1 MEDSGSVIRCLF
13 VGMLA
18 CAVLM
23 GCGGSSDVAGGA
35 PTPRDHG
42 LTGVF
47 INAPVVNLSY
57 RVGESA
63 GQRTSSRPAGGYRC
77 LPGDTL
83 QWRLGAVVLGHS
95 ACLPDHTFVAD
106 VTCPG
111 EAAPSDR
118 CAINLATFLQ
128 AHAPDGAEQI
138 TVSDQAHGE
147 ARGFAVDFRLPP
159 AAFAAQFD
167 DGAAQAYLAARLL
180 DSGRSSLPDAAVAC
194 ENLGASMAARGA
206 GARRP
211 DCSLPDQPVAPQAD
225 AGPDQWVSSA
235 ESVVL
240 DGSASRAA
248 DDTPL
253 TFSWQQVGGPAVA
266 LQDADQAMAH
276 FVAPEVVQPTVLAF
290 RLTVTDVRGLAR
302 AAITQ
307 VYVVPIPGCDDQLL
321 CAGAAS
327 ERITPA
333 QRHID
338 GMDEPRALG
347 SRHFQQFNLGGF
359 GFDVTQNV
367 PEPFGSLG
375 QLLTEAA
382 AARLHINARGQEEHT
397 WVRAMLLSERQVDG
411 SDQQVV
417 FLVIDAIGAGNV
429 ITNALKQQ
437 VSAATGIAPDNILFG
452 QTHSHAGADLQGLW
466 GGVPQDWIDT
476 VLYPAAVRAVKT
488 AQRTLCPARLH
499 VGQIAVPELN
509 NYRRPRVDEAA
520 QADPAM
526 TLLQA
531 RCAAG
536 PHEGAVRASLLQYN
550 AHPVGIGA
558 GESPRVPH
566 ADYILGAVERL
577 EDEFGGV
584 ALYFNGP
591 IADASTAGSAT
602 GNDAYERV
610 RSRGEQMARRALDAP
625 MRELAPTLSVRH
637 QEATLP
643 VTNPLFVS
651 VGALGAFNRYY
662 DFLTLPLGD
671 IPFLGEQLGFLP
683 QTTPTA
689 STVVSR
695 VTVGGAESGL
705 EIVTL
710 PGEATNTF
718 GQYVRALAH
727 PDVDMMLLGLTQQ
740 SFGYIIPEEEF
751 SYLDPAGGSGFLLPF
766 TQYEEY
772 VSLGPLTAPL
782 LRLQAYHPLF
792 DVDPLSAQNLPPWLL
807 ACYDDPADSE
817 CILTRLGQQLDF
829 IQAGLVSACEEAG
842 LPGEFCGLLDPQGV
856 LPGDGGGAAADGP
869 LLADVC
875 RGYARAELEPLCQV
889 LDDAQTTLQDHCGLL
904 PGGLLCGLTSGT
916 LNTLVQTCDDA
927 LPDTG
932 PLPLCQTV
940 DTVIQGA
947 ASFCRQVSTQTGDV
961 LVNEF
966 CSLIGGEHIN
976 ERAIAAFERS
986 WAGQAMA
993 LQNRLGLELPWVH
1006 TQILATHN
1014 SFNATTENMPPTLSG
1029 FDANQFYGVVDQLRM
1044 GVRGLELDVHWMP
1057 RLPGIDGSL
1066 FDNDL
1071 GGLVEDLVGGVLGG
1085 LVGGLVG
1092 GIDPAELFFEPV
1104 VCHGNVQ
1111 HFGCTYERSLESELQ
1126 GVRQWLDAHPD
1137 EVLIIDLEANL
1148 SEPLD
1153 DVALSFQRAAE
1164 VFDQVLGDLIYQPAA
1179 HGATCDD
1186 DAPVS
1191 DPTSWLNVSRAQ
1203 MLAAGRP
1210 LMIYTGTCADG
1221 NSALWADLFHRKR
1234 GSNHVQS
1241 ARQDFTDYR
1250 FPACDFDRHTHRS
1263 RWTRFYEDGTLVGA
1277 ITGSSGLRVMEA
1289 VPEML
1294 RCGVNMPSPDF
1305 LLPDQVSRFVWSW
1318 AEHAPGDDL
1327 ASACAYLDTDGRFGA
1342 SRCDELRPHACV
1354 ADQNPED
1361 WRISAAPASW
1371 QAASCPAGYHF
1382 AVPGN
1387 AYFNEQLKTARDAA
1401 GVVEVW
1407 LNYRRRDDT
1416 PGRWI
1421 TNN

>member
-1 MEDSGSVIRCLF
+1 MVDSGSVIRRPL
-13 VGMLA
+13 VGVLA
-18 CAVLM
+18 AALLA
-23 GCGGSSDVAGGA
+23 GCGGSSNTGTPG
-35 PTPRDHG
+35 TPREEG

-47 INAPVVNLSY
+47 VNAPVVNLSY
-57 RVGESA
+57 RA
-63 GQRTSSRPAGGYRC
+63 GDATGRRTTAQPAGGYRC
-77 LPGDTL
+77 APGEML

-95 ACLPDHTFVAD
+95 ACLPEHTFVAD
-106 VTCPG
+106 LTCPG
-111 EAAPSDR
+111 DAAPSDR
-118 CAINLATFLQ
+118 CAINVATFLQ
-128 AHAPDGAEQI
+128 AHAVAGAESI
-138 TVSDQAHGE
+138 IVSDQAHAE
-147 ARGFAVDFRLPP
+147 ARGFSIDFRLPP
-159 AAFAAQFD
+159 AAFAAQFEQ
-167 DGAAQAYLAARLL
+167 GAAATYLSARLQE
-180 DSGRSSLPDAAVAC
+180 SGRDRLPDAAEAC
-194 ENLGASMAARGA
+194 ARLGASMAARGA
-206 GARRP
+206 GARQP
-211 DCSLPDQPVAPQAD
+211 DCTLPETPAAPQAD
-225 AGPDQWVSSA
+225 AGLDQLVNSG
-235 ESVVL
+235 ETVLL

-253 TFSWQQVGGPAVA
+253 TFAWQQIAGPTIT
-266 LQDADQAMAH
+266 LQGADQAQAH
-276 FVAPEVVQPTVLAF
+276 FLAPEATAPVVLTF
-290 RLTVTDVRGLAR
+290 RLTVTDVRGVSRVATTHVEVL
-302 AAITQ
+302 
-307 VYVVPIPGCDDQLL
+307 PIPACDDQRL

-327 ERITPA
+327 IPITPA
-333 QRHID
+333 QQHID
-338 GMDEPRALG
+338 GIDEPRALG

-359 GFDVTQNV
+359 GFDVTQNF
-367 PEPFGSLG
+367 PEPFGRVG

-382 AARLHINARGQEEHT
+382 AARVHINARGEEEHT
-397 WVRAMLLSERQVDG
+397 WIRAMLLSERQADG
-411 SDQQVV
+411 TDQQIV
-417 FLVIDAIGAGNV
+417 FLVMDAIGAGNV
-429 ITNALKQQ
+429 ITNRLKQQ
-437 VSAATGIAPDNILFG
+437 VASATGIEPDNILFG

-476 VLYPAAVRAVKT
+476 VLYPAAVSAVKK
-488 AQRTLCPARLH
+488 AQRNRCPARLE

-509 NYRRPRVDEAA
+509 NYRRPRVDPDAE
-520 QADPAM
+520 ADPTM

-531 RCAAG
+531 RCAVG
-536 PHEGAVRASLLQYN
+536 PEEGVVRASLLQYN

-577 EDEFGGV
+577 EKTFGGV

-602 GNDAYERV
+602 GNDTYERV
-610 RSRGEQMARRALDAP
+610 RSRGEQMAQRVLDAP

-637 QEATLP
+637 REATLP

-662 DFLTLPLGD
+662 DFLMLPLAD
-671 IPFLGEQLGFLP
+671 IPFLGEQISFLP
-683 QTTPTA
+683 QITPTA

-695 VTVGGAESGL
+695 VTLGGSQTGL

-710 PGEATNTF
+710 PGEATNSF
-718 GQYVRALAH
+718 GQTIRALAE
-727 PDVDMMLLGLTQQ
+727 PGADMMLLGLTQQ

-766 TQYEEY
+766 TNYEEY

-792 DVDPLSAQNLPPWLL
+792 DVSPLSTQNIPPWLL
-807 ACYDDPADSE
+807 ACYDDPADSA

-829 IQAGLVSACEEAG
+829 IQAGLVGLCEEAG
-842 LPGEFCGLLDPQGV
+842 LPTEFCGLLDPQGI
-856 LPGDGGGAAADGP
+856 LPGDGGASEGP

-875 RGYARAELEPLCQV
+875 RGYERAELEPLCQV
-889 LDDAQTTLQDHCGLL
+889 LDDAQTTLQANCGLL
-904 PGGLLCGLTSGT
+904 PGGLLCGLTAGT
-916 LNTLVQTCDDA
+916 LNTLTETCHDA
-927 LPDTG
+927 VPDTG
-932 PLPLCQTV
+932 PLPLCKTV

-947 ASFCRQVSTQTGDV
+947 ASTCRQLSTQSGDV

-986 WAGQAMA
+986 WAGQAIG
-993 LQNRLGLELPWVH
+993 LQNRLGLTLPWVH
-1006 TQILATHN
+1006 TQVLATHN

-1066 FDNDL
+1066 FDNGL
-1071 GGLVEDLVGGVLGG
+1071 GGLVEGLVGNLVGGLFGSLVGGV
-1085 LVGGLVG
+1085 
-1092 GIDPAELFFEPV
+1092 DPADLFFEPV

-1126 GVRQWLDAHPD
+1126 SLRQWLDAHPD
-1137 EVLIIDLEANL
+1137 EVVIIDLEANL

-1153 DVALSFQRAAE
+1153 DVEISFQRAAD
-1164 VFDQVLGDLIYQPAA
+1164 VFEQVLGDLIYRPAD
-1179 HGATCDD
+1179 HGAACND

-1191 DPTSWLNVSRAQ
+1191 DPASWLNVSRAA

-1210 LMIYTGTCADG
+1210 LLVYTGTCADG
-1221 NSALWADLFHRKR
+1221 NSDLWADLFHRKR

-1241 ARQDFTDYR
+1241 ARQDFSDYQ
-1250 FPACDFDRHTHRS
+1250 FPTCDFDRQTHNS
-1263 RWTRFYEDGTLVGA
+1263 RWTRFYEDATLIGA
-1277 ITGSSGLRVMEA
+1277 ITGSSGLRIMEV

-1305 LLPDQVSRFVWSW
+1305 LLPEQVSQFIWSW
-1318 AEHAPGDDL
+1318 APGHPVEDVQ
-1327 ASACAYLDTDGRFGA
+1327 AECAWLDSDGRFRA
-1342 SRCDELRPHACV
+1342 DACDVARPHACV
-1354 ADQNPED
+1354 ADHDPAD
-1361 WRISAAPASW
+1361 WRLSDTADAWHAV
-1371 QAASCPAGYHF
+1371 SCPQGYHF

-1387 AYFNEQLKTARDAA
+1387 AFFNEQLKAVRNAA
-1401 GVVEVW
+1401 GAESVW
-1407 LNYRRRDDT
+1407 LNYRRDSAA
-1416 PGRWI
+1416 PQRWV
-1421 TNN
+1421 TDN